1 MKKQIPN
8 LSLALQA
15 ILFGFI
21 ITSSLDAMAGSN
33 TCATGEVLKEG
44 TGIGGTGINPGA
56 QGPDMQPA
64 GNVIFTSGLVEAKSK
79 GGRTRILAK
88 GTPVCVGETIVTS
101 TSGRIQIRMVDNG
114 FLSVRPDTRLRIDQ
128 FRFDG
133 KEDGTEKSVISL
145 LQGGFRALTGLV
157 GHIHKKNYTIQT
169 PNTTIGIRGTDHEPM
184 FIPDRSPE
192 FAGLGEPGTYD
203 KVNKGGVIL
212 STEHGEVIVNPGE
225 SGFVPNVPNAEPVLL
240 KEMPRF
246 YEHEMGRDSGKSPS
260 EMHEGHD
267 ANRNEHLGGPEGVS
281 QPHTEVPE
289 SNAPGNTVPQT
300 TVPETNP
307 TETHEH

>member
-21 ITSSLDAMAGSN
+21 ITSSFDAMAASD
-33 TCATGEVLKEG
+33 TCATGAVLKEG

-56 QGPDMQPA
+56 QGPDLQPA

-79 GGRTRILAK
+79 GHTRILAK

-101 TSGRIQIRMVDNG
+101 ATGKIQIRMVDNG
-114 FLSVRPDTRLRIDQ
+114 YLSVRPDTRLRIDQ
-128 FRFDG
+128 FRFNG

-157 GHIHKKNYTIQT
+157 GHLHKKNYTIQT

-184 FIPDRSPE
+184 FIPDHSPE

-203 KVNKGGVIL
+203 KVNKGGVVL
-212 STEHGEVIVNPGE
+212 STEHGEVLVNPGQ

-240 KEMPRF
+240 KQIPRF
-246 YEHEMGRDSGKSPS
+246 YGNEMGGDSRKSPS
-260 EMHEGHD
+260 NVREGHD

-289 SNAPGNTVPQT
+289 SNAPGNTVPQN